1 MEICTADSEEIRSYH
16 RAQQR
21 RQARRRGSRRGEFV
35 SSLSGDVVSCA
46 RDDLGTEALGRQ
58 ARGAVNLIGTSGPA
72 RTAGPFRCP
81 AAVGGHAD
89 VRKNDDQVDALSII
103 GQMLDV
109 MVPPKVTNVV
119 RVPQLPRDYVQAH
132 ELERDDGG
140 YSWKTA

>member
-1 MEICTADSEEIRSYH
+1 MLICCIAFA
-16 RAQQR
+16 RAA
-21 RQARRRGSRRGEFV
+21 ARIIHHFSVRGRCK
-35 SSLSGDVVSCA
+35 LCL

-72 RTAGPFRCP
+72 RTAGPFLCL